1 MNKTIKYIESIEEV
15 TEIHRKTIEISGG
28 GTDGIINLHSLK
40 ACLEHIRNDDY
51 YPTFVDKLTHLFF
64 VANKSHSF
72 LDGNKRIAIAL
83 GMKFLINNGYL
94 FIVQKFAEKMES
106 VSYQLA
112 VSRINKDLLH
122 EIIHSIIYEE
132 DYSEELK
139 LKIMKAYEADL

>member
-1 MNKTIKYIESIEEV
+1 MNRPIKYIESIEEV
-15 TEIHRKTIEISGG
+15 IEIHTKMIEISGG
-28 GTDGIINLHSLK
+28 GADGIINMNSLK
-40 ACLEHIRNDDY
+40 ACLEQIQNDDY
-51 YPTFVDKLTHLFF
+51 YPTFAHKLTHLIF

-83 GMKFLINNGYL
+83 GMKFLLNNGYL

-112 VSRINKDLLH
+112 ASRIEKDLLF
-122 EIIHSIIYEE
+122 EIIYSIINED

-139 LKIMKAYEADL
+139 LKIMNAYNI